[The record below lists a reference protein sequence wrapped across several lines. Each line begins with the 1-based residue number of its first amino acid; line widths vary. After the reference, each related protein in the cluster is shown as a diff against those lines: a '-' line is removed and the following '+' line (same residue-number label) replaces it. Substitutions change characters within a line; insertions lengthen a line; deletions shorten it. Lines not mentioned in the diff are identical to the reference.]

1 MNAFAAPLAS
11 LPLSDPLPTGWPDA
25 LATAADD
32 TAALAQVLA
41 QEFEVLKTRDLSA
54 LEALQSG
61 KAELLQRLAQAAQW
75 VANQT
80 SPPAPWL
87 QLQDAL
93 QQCKQDHLRN
103 IQLLQRQLQAV
114 KGTLQALQGESAAS
128 VDLYDRLGQVSR
140 RHGVW
145 SDLAA

>member
-1 MNAFAAPLAS
+1 MNAFAAPQAS
-11 LPLSDPLPTGWPDA
+11 LPSSEPLPPEWSDA
-25 LATAADD
+25 LGTAADD

-41 QEFEVLKTRDLSA
+41 QEFEVLKIRDLTA

-61 KAELLQRLAQAAQW
+61 KAELLQRLAHAAQW
-75 VANQT
+75 AAGQT
-80 SPPAPWL
+80 PTPAPWL
-87 QLQDAL
+87 QLQDTL
-93 QQCKQDHLRN
+93 QQCKQDHMRN

-140 RHGVW
+140 RYGVW

>member
-11 LPLSDPLPTGWPDA
+11 LSSFDPLPPEWSDA
-25 LATAADD
+25 LGTAADD
-32 TAALAQVLA
+32 TAALARVLA
-41 QEFEVLKTRDLSA
+41 QEFEVLKIRDLTA

-75 VANQT
+75 AAGQT
-80 SPPAPWL
+80 PTPAPWV

-114 KGTLQALQGESAAS
+114 KGTLQALQGESAVS
-128 VDLYDRLGQVSR
+128 VDLYDRLGQVTR